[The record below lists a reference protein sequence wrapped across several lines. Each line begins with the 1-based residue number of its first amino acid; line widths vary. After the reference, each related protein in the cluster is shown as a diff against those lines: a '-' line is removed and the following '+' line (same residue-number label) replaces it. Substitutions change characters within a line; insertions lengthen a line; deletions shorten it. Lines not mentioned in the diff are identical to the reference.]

1 MLRDRYSIFFRRI
14 VDWRSF
20 DIGIVEKLLCLN
32 LFLGLI
38 SSILNLELIKGV
50 NDFIVLISCFYFI
63 VAPVFIYYR
72 NFKTNNA
79 YYIFIT
85 PIKKSYV
92 FLTSLKTIFVGF
104 LIFIVIRVLV
114 VFMVIGTKSF
124 IQNINLSYVFL
135 SLLNFFIIIISIQ
148 MILVSTNIIANI
160 KNAYKTIIYLIG
172 GIFIFSKTF
181 LPKFLLYK
189 TFTNIDAIEFFTKPE
204 GMIRD
209 NIFWSE
215 VTIEF
220 GSSIIMFMGAVI
232 IFIFAMKNFEDYS
245 CETK

>member
-1 MLRDRYSIFFRRI
+1 MIRDRYSVFFQRI

-72 NFKTNNA
+72 NFKTNDA

-92 FLTSLKTIFVGF
+92 FLISIKTIFIGF
-104 LIFIVIRVLV
+104 LIFIVIRILV
-114 VFMVIGTKSF
+114 VFMVIGIKNFTE
-124 IQNINLSYVFL
+124 NINFSYVLL
-135 SLLNFFIIIISIQ
+135 SLLNAFIIIVSIQ
-148 MILVSTNIIANI
+148 MLLVSADIIANI
-160 KNAYKTIIYLIG
+160 KSTYKAIIYLIG
-172 GIFIFSKTF
+172 VILIFSKSF

-189 TFTNIDAIEFFTKPE
+189 IVTNIEVMEFFINPD
-204 GMIRD
+204 GIIRN
-209 NIFWSE
+209 NIF
-215 VTIEF
+215 
-220 GSSIIMFMGAVI
+220 GQ
-232 IFIFAMKNFEDYS
+232 K
-245 CETK
+245 